1 MLAKASAD
9 YDLKIGPLTEVE
21 PVDAITTGNLGID
34 YVTGVGGLP
43 YGRSV
48 ELYGPPSSGKTTT
61 ALQAAASLQQE
72 IIENGTEEY
81 ICYFD
86 HEQALDPAYCEQL
99 GLDLS
104 HPSWLFS
111 QPDSLEQSVDIARKL
126 IDTGQVRMGIW
137 DSVAAMTPEKS
148 LEAESGK
155 VSIAL
160 QARMMSE
167 FMKQLNPLIR
177 KNRCTAVFLNHRSE
191 VINMGGPP
199 SRFKTYTTPGGK
211 ALKFYASLRIE
222 YVQIKNIMGESED
235 VLTAETV
242 KRVEATNVKVKVVKN
257 KVATPFKEAIVRVR
271 FGRGF
276 DNGYTALQVLLGHKR
291 IWQPSN
297 DKSRLYFHNAPQ
309 LVRDDM
315 PRAAKNDR
323 PYLRGEGAVIA
334 LMDRD
339 EAWRLR
345 MIQMAEE
352 VVAEAGMVDAPIDP
366 ESEVSEPEPD
376 LESLAK

>member
-9 YDLKIGPLTEVE
+9 YHLRIGPLTEVE

-72 IIENGTEEY
+72 IIESGREEY

-111 QPDSLEQSVDIARKL
+111 QPDSLEQSVEISRKL

-137 DSVAAMTPEKS
+137 DSVASMTPEKS
-148 LEAESGK
+148 LMAESGK

-177 KNRCTAVFLNHRSE
+177 HNRCAAVFLNHRSE

-199 SRFKTYTTPGGK
+199 KTFKTYTTPGGK

-222 YVQIKNIMGESED
+222 YVQIKNIIGEAED

-242 KRVEATNVKVKVVKN
+242 KRVEATNVRVKVVKN
-257 KVATPFKEAIVRVR
+257 KVATPFKEAVVRVR

-291 IWQPSN
+291 IWRPSN

-315 PRAAKNDR
+315 PRAKGNDR

-334 LMDRD
+334 LMDSD
-339 EAWRLR
+339 EAWRMR

-352 VVAEAGMVDAPIDP
+352 VVAEAGMVDAPVDP
-366 ESEVSEPEPD
+366 EGEVSEPEPD